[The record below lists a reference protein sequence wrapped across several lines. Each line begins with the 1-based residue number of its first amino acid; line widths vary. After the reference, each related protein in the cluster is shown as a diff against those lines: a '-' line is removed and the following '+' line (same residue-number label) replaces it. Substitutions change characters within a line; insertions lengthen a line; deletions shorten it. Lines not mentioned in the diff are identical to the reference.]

1 MTSIANWHD
10 DTGAHAFLYPAPWVE
25 QPTSSQSHVT
35 WAVYLPLTQ
44 SDNTMQT
51 NNIYTDWQLQGTT
64 RCKQES
70 FFNIYV

>member
-1 MTSIANWHD
+1 MMTLVRTPSR
-10 DTGAHAFLYPAPWVE
+10 TPAQWAE

-70 FFNIYV
+70 FFLIYMFEFPD

>member
-1 MTSIANWHD
+1 MTSITNWHD
-10 DTGAHAFLYPAPWVE
+10 DPGACGVLRPSSAGGAAYV
-25 QPTSSQSHVT
+25 SQSHVT

-64 RCKQES
+64 RCKHES
-70 FFNIYV
+70 LLGYM